1 MFDGY
6 YNAFWFLVIGVVFV
20 ALNLWISSLIRPSDP
35 HAEKLLPYECGEE
48 SSGTG
53 FVRFNPRFYIIGL
66 VFLIFDIE
74 TVFIFPWA
82 VILKGAGPFIL
93 VEMVVFLAI
102 LVVGLAYAWGK
113 RDLEGIKLLLKED
126 IIPAMADRPL
136 FKLAPMLIFGVTF
149 MSFVVLPFSQVLI
162 VSDLNIGVLYVYG
175 ISTITVIGIFMA
187 GWSSNN
193 KWSLLGAMR
202 SAAQLVSYEV
212 PVGLSLLAGIVMAGS
227 MSTVEISVAQAG
239 GIWNWFLWRCFPF
252 SFIAAGL
259 LFVGALA
266 ETNRTPFDIAEAESE
281 LVSGYHTEYSGFRF
295 SLFFLAEYANMF
307 VASALV
313 VVLFLGGFT
322 GPIPIPFV
330 PDVIAGPFWFLV
342 KTLFLVFVMM
352 WVRWTLPRLRVDQLM
367 GMCWKYLIP
376 ISLVNLAVIGLWM
389 SLSAAPK

>member
-1 MFDGY
+1 MEALLKFLSQNIRGY
-6 YNAFWFLVIGVVFV
+6 DQLPPFLQYFLPMILSCALALAFV
-20 ALNLWISSLIRPSDP
+20 ALFP
-35 HAEKLLPYECGEE
+35 
-48 SSGTG
+48 
-53 FVRFNPRFYIIGL
+53 
-66 VFLIFDIE
+66 IFAVWLERKVSAHMQDRLGPMR
-74 TVFIFPWA
+74 VGGWHGWA
-82 VILKGAGPFIL
+82 QTIA
-93 VEMVVFLAI
+93 
-102 LVVGLAYAWGK
+102 
-113 RDLEGIKLLLKED
+113 DGIKLLLKED
-126 IIPAMADRPL
+126 IIPAMADKPL

-162 VSDLNIGVLYVYG
+162 VSDLNIGVLYIYG
-175 ISTITVIGIFMA
+175 ISTITVIGIIIA

-212 PVGLSLLAGIVMAGS
+212 PVGLSLLAGIAMAGS

-307 VASALV
+307 VASGLL

-322 GPIPIPFV
+322 GLIPIPFV
-330 PDVIAGPFWFLV
+330 PDVIAGPFWFLI

-352 WVRWTLPRLRVDQLM
+352 WIRWTLPRVRVDQLM
-367 GMCWKYLIP
+367 NMCWKYLIP
-376 ISLVNLAVIGLWM
+376 ISLVNLAVIGLWT
-389 SLSAAPK
+389 SLGAAPK